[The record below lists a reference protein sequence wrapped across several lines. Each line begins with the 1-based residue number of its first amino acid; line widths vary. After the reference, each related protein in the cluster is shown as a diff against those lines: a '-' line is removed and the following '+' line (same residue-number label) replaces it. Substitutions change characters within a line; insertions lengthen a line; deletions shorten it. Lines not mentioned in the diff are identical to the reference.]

1 LQHGASYT
9 ALSIKGD
16 VMKSQNLLLLVT
28 AGLLISST
36 AAYAQQANGAMPGPM
51 MAGASDAKMA
61 MMQEPNKAMAQASV
75 LYMTVFTK
83 SLQTQS
89 SERRDKIDS
98 HYIKAAF
105 AEMKRAHSMIEGFQA
120 AHVKTMDAEMK
131 ESVKMMMTRMNSNIA
146 EIQKHLDVLENE
158 VNGKQNLD
166 IIAYRTDAI
175 LKHLDDMPKPGPSG
189 MGMPGGK
196 PMMQ

>member
-1 LQHGASYT
+1 
-9 ALSIKGD
+9 
-16 VMKSQNLLLLVT
+16 MKSQNLFFLVA
-28 AGLLISST
+28 AGLIISSP
-36 AAYAQQANGAMPGPM
+36 AAFAQQANSGMGGPM
-51 MAGASDAKMA
+51 MAGAPDAKMA

-83 SLQTQS
+83 SLHLQS

-98 HYIKAAF
+98 HYIKSAF
-105 AEMKRAHSMIEGFQA
+105 AEMKRAHSMIEAFQA

-131 ESVKMMMTRMNSNIA
+131 ENVKMMMMRMNSNIA
-146 EIQKHLDVLENE
+146 EIQKHLEVLEKE

-166 IIAYRTDAI
+166 IIAERTDAI
-175 LKHLDDMPKPGPSG
+175 LKHLDDMPKPSPSG
-189 MGMPGGK
+189 MGMPAGK